1 MKMIERHIRATTAAK
16 SEDVLKSLKVN
27 DILKVPGF
35 LPNIRVGKVSHE
47 EGDVYIW
54 ADGGSYLWFDRLSKK
69 FLFET
74 EGCDGP
80 LVRVVDSF
88 FVMAR

>member
-1 MKMIERHIRATTAAK
+1 MMTNKHIRATAAAK

-47 EGDVYIW
+47 GGDVYIW
-54 ADGGSYLWFDRLSKK
+54 GDDGCYLWFDRLNKK
-69 FLFET
+69 FLFES
-74 EGCDGP
+74 EGCDGT
-80 LVRVVDSF
+80 LVRVVDGF